1 MGDHAVVMEV
11 SCNDDDDEEEEE
23 EEEEDAD
30 DADGVVVMIEMVV
43 VMIEMVISAI
53 YHHTYHYHYHLY
65 QINSYIQLLIC
76 TQQHLLYITIITIFI
91 TICCRVGDGGSIYL
105 QCDRKCMST
114 YMH

>member
-1 MGDHAVVMEV
+1 MERVQNGVWGDHAVVMEV
-11 SCNDDDDEEEEE
+11 SCNEEMMMRRRM
-23 EEEEDAD
+23 
-30 DADGVVVMIEMVV
+30 VLMIEM
-43 VMIEMVISAI
+43 MISAT